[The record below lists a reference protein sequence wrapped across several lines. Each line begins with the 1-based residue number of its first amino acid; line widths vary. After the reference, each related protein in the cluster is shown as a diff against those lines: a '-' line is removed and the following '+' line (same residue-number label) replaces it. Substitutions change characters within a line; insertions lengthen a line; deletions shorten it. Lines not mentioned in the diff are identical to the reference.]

1 MSDPTTEDTTTPEA
15 EIATLKGTVSFA
27 RKVSDGNYGM
37 TEAFMSVQYDIGQ
50 YDTAEDIIH
59 TARNAFLQAKAVVFE
74 QLGIEHTLDESGV
87 VVEVARRAFPGSVVE
102 PAPSGPAPA
111 AAPAAAGGDN
121 PPFAGDTTNP
131 AEKKANKEW
140 AEARLQSHPN
150 EFWDNRESK
159 RNPKAPDFKHKSSGI
174 GVWAS

>member
-1 MSDPTTEDTTTPEA
+1 MSDIITETPA
-15 EIATLKGTVSFA
+15 EIATLKGTVSFS

-37 TEAFMSVQYDIGQ
+37 HEAFMSVQYDIGQ
-50 YDTAEDIIH
+50 FDTAEDIIH

-74 QLGIEHTLDESGV
+74 QLGVDHTLDESGV

-102 PAPSGPAPA
+102 PAPSAPA
-111 AAPAAAGGDN
+111 AAPAAGGASAGAQ
-121 PPFAGDTTNP
+121 PPFSADTDDF

-140 AEARLQSHPN
+140 AQARLASHPN

-159 RNPKAPDFKHKSSGI
+159 RSPKAPDYKHKNTGI